1 MVDVGAG
8 AATFS
13 NWLLGIFGRGH
24 EGEMEEVVVIK
35 VNVNGDLFEQEGRF
49 GMGCVARNRH
59 GAIVEAF
66 KKGKIG
72 CVQLEIAEIIGI
84 KEALSWIATH
94 SWNRVIMETDSLV
107 CVQAI
112 HSGIFMPSQFGL
124 IIQDVRNL
132 LMALS
137 FVDLCFVKRSA
148 NKLAHCLTRDSYFS
162 TGRILQLED
171 CSSEVT
177 RRVGNEE
184 RIDIQRIREL
194 LGLSSPEGNI
204 NYLGLP
210 LFRAK
215 HKDADFNFIL
225 DNLTTK
231 LHGWKAKTLS
241 KAGRATLIK
250 SVGLALPLYDM
261 QTTKLSNRLAR
272 KIDGMVRDFW
282 WGSEKG
288 NRGIHLKAWDKLCL
302 PKSLGGLG
310 FRKSKEMN
318 QAFLA
323 KWGWNLL
330 TGNQSL
336 CCRILEAKYLKG
348 KSFLDCVPKASDSW
362 FWKNVTKSRDVI
374 RKGACKRVVDGQDT
388 NIWLDPWIAHL
399 KGFTPQPSGRVV
411 SRETK
416 VAELLLQ
423 NGGWNFQKL
432 HQLFNQETI
441 SAILSECV
449 PTGRG
454 KDSWVW
460 TLESNGRFTCKSA
473 YLAQTVDSSSPTE
486 ALPVRS
492 VLGRRFPIED
502 ESCPLCG
509 AESET
514 MEHLFLSCNVAF
526 HLWRSSPWGIFPI
539 CDAGIRMWD
548 WVKFLWDLK
557 NKGINEQKTFLYAS
571 LIIDTIW
578 RTRNE
583 KHVLTAGG
591 SEDHVGKVIW
601 VSAKRLD
608 FSSALCGE
616 AAACCLAIEEVKARG
631 IQYLIVESDLRVVIN
646 VLNGKESRWGL
657 DNYVSFCK
665 TTSTSFIGC
674 NFHFVRRQCN
684 FMAHNVANWA
694 FSNQRFGSMP
704 ISSLPEI
711 IFCNDRE
718 V

>member
-1 MVDVGAG
+1 MKSSIF
-8 AATFS
+8 FS
-13 NWLLGIFGRGH
+13 KNTPNN
-24 EGEMEEVVVIK
+24 MK
-35 VNVNGDLFEQEGRF
+35 
-49 GMGCVARNRH
+49 
-59 GAIVEAF
+59 
-66 KKGKIG
+66 
-72 CVQLEIAEIIGI
+72 
-84 KEALSWIATH
+84 
-94 SWNRVIMETDSLV
+94 
-107 CVQAI
+107 
-112 HSGIFMPSQFGL
+112 
-124 IIQDVRNL
+124 
-132 LMALS
+132 
-137 FVDLCFVKRSA
+137 
-148 NKLAHCLTRDSYFS
+148 
-162 TGRILQLED
+162 
-171 CSSEVT
+171 
-177 RRVGNEE
+177 
-184 RIDIQRIREL
+184 QRIREM
-194 LGLSSPEGNI
+194 LGLGSPEGNV

-210 LFRAK
+210 LFRSK
-215 HKDADFNFIL
+215 QKDADFNFIL

-250 SVGLALPLYDM
+250 SVGLALPLYAM

-272 KIDGMVRDFW
+272 KIDGLVRDFW

-288 NRGIHLKAWDKLCL
+288 NKGIHLKAWDKLCL

-336 CCRILEAKYLKG
+336 CCRILEAKYLRG

-374 RKGACKRVVDGQDT
+374 RKGACKRVADGQDT
-388 NIWLDPWIAHL
+388 IIWLDPWIAHL
-399 KGFTPQPSGRVV
+399 KGFTPHSSGRVV

-423 NGGWNFQKL
+423 NGGWNIQKL
-432 HQLFNQETI
+432 HSLFNQETI
-441 SAILSECV
+441 SAILSEGI
-449 PTGRG
+449 PAGRG
-454 KDSWVW
+454 KDSWFW
-460 TLESNGRFTCKSA
+460 TLESNGRFSCKSA
-473 YLAQTVDSSSPTE
+473 YLAQTVDSSSPRE
-486 ALPVRS
+486 VAPSMWNKLWNSKIPERLKVLWWCILSKALPVRS

-509 AESET
+509 TESET

-557 NKGINEQKTFLYAS
+557 NKGINEQETFLYAS
-571 LIIDTIW
+571 IIIDTIW

-583 KHVLTAGG
+583 KVHNNSPVDIFKCIDSVRFSFADHHAYLLPCPTRCLTESWCPPPQDWLKLNCDVRVGMDSMCAAVVAR
-591 SEDHVGKVIW
+591 DHVGKVIW
-601 VSAKRLD
+601 VSTKRLD
-608 FSSALCGE
+608 FSNALCGE
-616 AAACCLAIEEVKARG
+616 AAACCLAIEEAKARG
-631 IQYLIVESDLRVVIN
+631 IEFLIVESDSWVVIN
-646 VLNGKESRWGL
+646 ALNGKESCWEL

-665 TTSTSFIGC
+665 NTSTSFIGC
-674 NFHFVRRQCN
+674 TFQFVRRQCN

-694 FSNQRFGSMP
+694 FSHQMFGSVP
-704 ISSLPEI
+704 ISSMPDI